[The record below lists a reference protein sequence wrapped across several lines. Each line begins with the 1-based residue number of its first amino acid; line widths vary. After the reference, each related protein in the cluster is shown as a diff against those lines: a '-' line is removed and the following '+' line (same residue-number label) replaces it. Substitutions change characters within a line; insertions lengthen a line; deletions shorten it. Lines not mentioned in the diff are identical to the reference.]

1 MRISL
6 RILLG
11 YFLLVGIAAW
21 FVLNIFVEE
30 IKPGVRQ
37 TTEDALVD
45 TAHVLAQ
52 IAEKDLR
59 AGSLQNGALAQASAS
74 RSRPVSSVRMRCR
87 RNSPGA
93 PTITSKPRAIGCACC
108 MPKGWSMPWMLFAK
122 ASVSRPRRPGVYSRP
137 RARWAC
143 R

>member
-45 TAHVLAQ
+45 TTHVLAQ
-52 IAEKDLR
+52 IAEQDLR
-59 AGSLQNGALAQASAS
+59 SG
-74 RSRPVSSVRMRCR
+74 
-87 RNSPGA
+87 
-93 PTITSKPRAIGCACC
+93 
-108 MPKGWSMPWMLFAK
+108 
-122 ASVSRPRRPGVYSRP
+122 
-137 RARWAC
+137 
-143 R
+143 